1 MIKPYTVKTRF
12 CRIFAVASVLTVAL
26 HSVAVDY
33 VIEGRIDGC
42 DGDTFYVYD
51 YDVKQNIDSAVVAD
65 GKLYIAGSYDK
76 NALVRIEGGRYF
88 SNCVLDTLAVIDFD
102 TRWPSGGSEM
112 NLRLRDLA
120 AADKAISDELNTFAS
135 ELASH
140 GFEGEEKGD
149 MYKRLYD
156 KRRPERIKLYT
167 DAIIANDN
175 GVGISAIMS
184 LGNLWGLAPD
194 EWDAVY
200 TVMPADLK
208 ATRIASWFNDKFTNM
223 RKTMR
228 GMPFVDFD
236 AQTPDGKPGKLSDY
250 VGKGK
255 WVLVDFWASWCGP
268 CRSEAADVL
277 KPLYAKYGGRD
288 DFEILGVGIWDTTDK
303 LNKAVVELGY
313 EWPQLFD
320 SGTGLMSLY
329 GFDGIPMILLFAP
342 DGTISERELRGH
354 RLVKA
359 VEDALGV
366 Q

>member
-1 MIKPYTVKTRF
+1 MKTGLAG
-12 CRIFAVASVLTVAL
+12 ILAVAAGMAAAL
-26 HSVAVDY
+26 QVSAVDY

-42 DGDTFYVYD
+42 DGKTFYVYD
-51 YDVKQNIDSAVVAD
+51 YDVNQNIDSAIVAD

-76 NALVRIEGGRYF
+76 NAFVRIEGGRYF

-120 AADKAISDELNTFAS
+120 AADNAISDELNTFAS

-208 ATRIASWFNDKFTNM
+208 ATRIALWFNDKFTNM
-223 RKTMR
+223 RKTMQ
-228 GMPFVDFD
+228 GMPFVDFE
-236 AQTPDGKPGKLSDY
+236 AQTSDGKPGKLSDY

-268 CRSEAADVL
+268 CRSEAVEVL
-277 KPLYAKYGGRD
+277 KPLFTRYGGRD
-288 DFEILGVGIWDTTDK
+288 DFEMLGVGIWDSTERLQSTI
-303 LNKAVVELGY
+303 VELGY
-313 EWPQLFD
+313 QWPQLFD
-320 SGTGLMSLY
+320 PGTDLMTLY
-329 GFDGIPMILLFAP
+329 GFDYIPMILLFAP
-342 DGTISERELRGH
+342 DGTIFARELRGDN
-354 RLVKA
+354 LVKT
-359 VEDALGV
+359 VERALEGSN
-366 Q
+366 